1 MPVEVKADRQ
11 QQKRRHCRRN
21 GIIIGNVPKT
31 DASHHIIAVF
41 VFFRKQGKI
50 AGLGIKQRTDQKMH
64 QFVQKRSRNIDKRT
78 HPHAAIGRIFKAH
91 QHHNQQNQIKAV
103 VEKTLQK
110 LRIIKKAKNFII
122 QMPSN
127 IHFINPF

>member
-1 MPVEVKADRQ
+1 
-11 QQKRRHCRRN
+11 
-21 GIIIGNVPKT
+21 
-31 DASHHIIAVF
+31 
-41 VFFRKQGKI
+41 
-50 AGLGIKQRTDQKMH
+50 MH
-64 QFVQKRSRNIDKRT
+64 QFVQKRSRNIDKRA

-110 LRIIKKAKNFII
+110 LRIIKKAENFII